1 MKIERSR
8 RDLVGH
14 AGFVVQKWLKCG
26 KIWYVLSEYNIFR
39 LHSEKGC
46 AIIKSKM
53 VKRLGGESMAQLSD
67 SIEQFIKELM
77 CEEAH
82 IELRRNELAQHFGC
96 APSQINYVLATRFS
110 VDHGY
115 IIESRR
121 GGGGYVRI
129 VRMQERAEGNL
140 LEALLKRV
148 GNSVDE
154 DTAGAIITHL
164 TDLKLVTGN
173 EGALMRSAVSRNA
186 LALPISAKDVL
197 RAAVLRNM
205 LVQVFRNIEGG
216 DQK

>member
-1 MKIERSR
+1 
-8 RDLVGH
+8 
-14 AGFVVQKWLKCG
+14 
-26 KIWYVLSEYNIFR
+26 
-39 LHSEKGC
+39 
-46 AIIKSKM
+46 
-53 VKRLGGESMAQLSD
+53 MAQLSD
-67 SIEQFIKELM
+67 SIERFIKELM

-164 TDLKLVTGN
+164 TDLKLITGN
-173 EGALMRSAVSRNA
+173 EAALMRSAVSRNA

-216 DQK
+216 DQR

>member
-1 MKIERSR
+1 
-8 RDLVGH
+8 
-14 AGFVVQKWLKCG
+14 
-26 KIWYVLSEYNIFR
+26 
-39 LHSEKGC
+39 
-46 AIIKSKM
+46 
-53 VKRLGGESMAQLSD
+53 MAQLSD

-129 VRMQERAEGNL
+129 VRMQEREEGNL
-140 LEALLKRV
+140 LEALLNRV

-154 DTAGAIITHL
+154 DTANAIITHL
-164 TDLKLVTGN
+164 KDLKLVTVN
-173 EGALMRSAVSRNA
+173 EAKLMRAAVSRNA

>member
-1 MKIERSR
+1 
-8 RDLVGH
+8 
-14 AGFVVQKWLKCG
+14 
-26 KIWYVLSEYNIFR
+26 
-39 LHSEKGC
+39 
-46 AIIKSKM
+46 
-53 VKRLGGESMAQLSD
+53 MAQLSD

-77 CEEAH
+77 NEDAH

-129 VRMQERAEGNL
+129 VRLQEREEGNL
-140 LEALLKRV
+140 LEALLNRV

-154 DTAGAIITHL
+154 DTANAIITHL
-164 TDLKLVTGN
+164 ADLKLVTPN
-173 EGALMRSAVSRNA
+173 ESMLLRAAVSRNA

-205 LVQVFRNIEGG
+205 LVQVFRNVEGG
-216 DQK
+216 NRE